1 MTPSWREWRL
11 PSADQALFTE
21 NFATSPGL
29 GLEKSTSTILSLV
42 QPSDYYLLLIF
53 YVGTN
58 DVMTRRLK
66 LVKDFKTLGRWLKD
80 SLAQVVFFSVLTNGK
95 RWKETG
101 EPRSLL
107 PGSKTCASARIL
119 GFIIILRGSVA
130 FILLGDFNFQDVEC
144 HISWYSHFTSVNAKF
159 CTWER
164 VILDTGKD
172 WEMSGWRSSCVESCS
187 PCRW

>member
-1 MTPSWREWRL
+1 M
-11 PSADQALFTE
+11 
-21 NFATSPGL
+21 
-29 GLEKSTSTILSLV
+29 EKSTSTILSLV

-58 DVMTRRLK
+58 DVMTRSLR

-101 EPRSLL
+101 EPGSLL

-119 GFIIILRGSVA
+119 DFIIILRGSVA

-144 HISWYSHFTSVNAKF
+144 HIS
-159 CTWER
+159 
-164 VILDTGKD
+164 
-172 WEMSGWRSSCVESCS
+172 
-187 PCRW
+187 